1 MLRAIRKPFGYEPI
15 ITKEDI
21 KGPGKRKKRTCKQ
34 LEISSLPDLEIC
46 R

>member
-15 ITKEDI
+15 LTKEDI
-21 KGPGKRKKRTCKQ
+21 KGPDRKKGERASNWKSVLSSNLETC
-34 LEISSLPDLEIC
+34 